1 MKAGGFL
8 ENRFKTPTIILVVV
22 LILAG
27 LVGLT
32 WANYRFVVTNPGG
45 SDFIPGWLGARLFI
59 TKGWSPYGDQVKT
72 EIQKQFYGG
81 TVPQGKEITFDYPL
95 YSALVFAPF
104 AMIPDYTMARA
115 VWMTTL
121 EASLL
126 AIALLSIVLV
136 RWRVS
141 PLFLAGF
148 LVFSI
153 LWYHALGVLV
163 SGDVVILCTLFV
175 VLALLLIRSG
185 FDAGAGFFLALA
197 TIKPNIVFLLVV
209 LVLLWGFSRR
219 RWQLIASTL
228 GSLFFLTAFCMLLI
242 PDWIFKY
249 VRAILASAQ
258 SLQPGSPGEALIYWM
273 PGVGRQLSWILIL
286 ILAVILIIEWRAVWG
301 KEVRW
306 FLWTACLTLVI
317 NEWIGIKTDPK
328 NFLILYTP
336 LVLVF
341 ATWEE
346 RWGKQMRWATIASL
360 ALLGIGL
367 WFLFLGTLPAG
378 IQQQS
383 HPSLFFP
390 LPLFL
395 FIGLYWVRWWAI
407 RSTQPYLDQLRSAEG
422 RAVD

>member
-1 MKAGGFL
+1 L
-8 ENRFKTPTIILVVV
+8 QSRINTPTIILVVV

-45 SDFIPGWLGARLFI
+45 NDFIPGWLGARLFI

-81 TVPQGKEITFDYPL
+81 TVPQGTEITFDYPL

-104 AMIPDYTMARA
+104 AMVPDYTLARA
-115 VWMTTL
+115 VWMTVL

-126 AIALLSIVLV
+126 AIALLSIFLV

-175 VLALLLIRSG
+175 VLALLLIRNG
-185 FDAGAGFFLALA
+185 FDAGAGFFLALS
-197 TIKPNIVFLLVV
+197 TIKPNIVILLVL
-209 LVLLWGFSRR
+209 LVLLWGVSQR

-228 GSLFFLTAFCMLLI
+228 GSLFFLTAFTMLLI
-242 PDWIFKY
+242 PDWIFQY
-249 VRAILASAQ
+249 VRAILASTK
-258 SLQPGSPGEALIYWM
+258 SLVPVSPGQALVYWM
-273 PGVGRQLSWILIL
+273 PGVGRQLSWVLIL
-286 ILAVILIIEWRAVWG
+286 ILAVILILEWKAVWG

-317 NEWIGIKTDPK
+317 NEWIGVKTDPK

-346 RWGKQMRWATIASL
+346 RWGRQMRWATIASL
-360 ALLGIGL
+360 LFLGIGL
-367 WFLFLGTLPAG
+367 WALFFRTLPAG
-378 IQQQS
+378 VQQS

-395 FIGLYWVRWWAI
+395 FFGLYWVRWWAI
-407 RSTQPYLDQLRSAEG
+407 RSTQPYFDQLRSAEG